1 MKLLF
6 DGHIYYRRDSNKGR
20 TYWNCRRKEEC
31 KATAITQTVDR
42 KLEVVKSK
50 EHTHAP
56 NQEELQAEKVVHS
69 LKRIASDHPEL
80 PPAQILRTELPR
92 VSLGVL
98 SQLPERE
105 NLKKAMRKERTKDQ
119 PRNPMLLEELGE
131 LPDRWV
137 T

>member
-1 MKLLF
+1 M
-6 DGHIYYRRDSNKGR
+6 
-20 TYWNCRRKEEC
+20 
-31 KATAITQTVDR
+31 
-42 KLEVVKSK
+42 
-50 EHTHAP
+50 
-56 NQEELQAEKVVHS
+56 
-69 LKRIASDHPEL
+69 IASDHPEL